1 MPHFTLSGGAVD
13 TEEAAAAIAAI
24 TCLLEEEAALA
35 TGDAVQQAPAG
46 WRSAAR
52 LITQGLIPTRTP
64 VAPRWSSIERLRR
77 AGRGGGGVVGQ

>member
-1 MPHFTLSGGAVD
+1 MPHFTLSGGAPD

-35 TGDAVQQAPAG
+35 TSDAVQQPPAG

-52 LITQGLIPTRTP
+52 LMTQGLMPTRTP
-64 VAPRWSSIERLRR
+64 IAPRWSSIERLRR

>member
-1 MPHFTLSGGAVD
+1 MPHFTLSGGAPD

-35 TGDAVQQAPAG
+35 SSVAPQQALEG
-46 WRSAAR
+46 WRSTAR

-64 VAPRWSSIERLRR
+64 GAPRWSSIERLRR
-77 AGRGGGGVVGQ
+77 AGRGGGGIVGQ

>member
-1 MPHFTLSGGAVD
+1 MPHFTLSGGAAD
-13 TEEAAAAIAAI
+13 TEEAAAAMAAI

-35 TGDAVQQAPAG
+35 GGAADEQIPAG

-52 LITQGLIPTRTP
+52 LMTQGLIPTRMP

-77 AGRGGGGVVGQ
+77 AGRGGGGIVGQ